1 MLPKFYEGHLV
12 GEGLKVGII
21 VGRFNDF
28 ITSKLLS
35 GALDALNRHG
45 VAEQDVEV
53 AWVPGA
59 FEIPMVAR
67 RMVDLAKYDAVICLG
82 AVIRGATPHFDFVA
96 AEVSKGIAKVGLDTG
111 TPTIYG
117 VVTTDTIEQAI
128 ERAGTKAGN
137 KGWDA
142 AVTAIEMANL
152 NKTLGA

>member
-12 GEGLKVGII
+12 GEGLKVGIV
-21 VGRFNDF
+21 VGRFNEF

-152 NKTLGA
+152 NKTFGA